1 MCHKIFLKQHVI
13 DMKKAGTIP
22 HLNTTFKHFM
32 LFSFEFDL
40 IPKNEMVPLNEL
52 IVQLLGQEFAK
63 KLSIVKSANSAAV
76 PADNGLKNLG
86 SAINAATKK

>member
-1 MCHKIFLKQHVI
+1 
-13 DMKKAGTIP
+13 MKKAGTIP

-63 KLSIVKSANSAAV
+63 KLSIVKQSSAAA
-76 PADNGLKNLG
+76 PANGEASGLKNLG
-86 SAINAATKK
+86 SAINNAAKK